1 MQIDVFDL
9 SHNTYFRDACLIKL
23 IQLLRLNPSP
33 QCLKQNVPL
42 LDLNLEKSSLSDKS
56 MLPFLEV
63 LPGLEKLNIGHNT
76 LPRPFSPALTKYCK
90 QTKNCV

>member
-1 MQIDVFDL
+1 MQIEIFDL
-9 SHNTYFRDACLIKL
+9 SHNTYFRDACMIKF

-42 LDLNLEKSSLSDKS
+42 LNLNLEKSSLSDKS

-76 LPRPFSPALTKYCK
+76 LSQAFFSRL
-90 QTKNCV
+90 NELL